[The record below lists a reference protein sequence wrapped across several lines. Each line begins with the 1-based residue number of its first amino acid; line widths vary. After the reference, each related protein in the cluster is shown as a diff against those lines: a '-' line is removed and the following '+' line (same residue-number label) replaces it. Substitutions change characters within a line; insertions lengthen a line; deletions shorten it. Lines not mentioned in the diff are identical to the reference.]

1 MPYGGNLMIYGV
13 CAEPENAATLA
24 EAGFEFVEL
33 HVQRHLR
40 PEADE
45 AAFLPQLEQIQAAAL
60 PCAAANCFIPGHLKI
75 TGPQVDFDGLARY
88 VEAACER
95 ARRAGIETIVFGSGG
110 ARAIPECFD
119 RRQAWGQLLDF
130 GRMLGPVAER
140 YGITIAVEPLN
151 RGESNVLNSVDEGAR
166 YVREVDRASVML
178 LVDGYHWALERE
190 SVEDIVAAGPLL
202 CHAHIATYRTRLS
215 PGAEPCDFRPFFQA
229 LKDGGYDGRI
239 AIEGK
244 WDDMPGQAA
253 EALAQLKRAART

>member
-1 MPYGGNLMIYGV
+1 MIYGV
-13 CAEPENAATLA
+13 CTEPEDVAALA

-33 HVQRHLR
+33 HVQRHLK
-40 PEADE
+40 PEEDE
-45 AAFLPQLEQIQAAAL
+45 AAFMPQLERIQAAAL
-60 PCAAANCFIPGHLKI
+60 PCAAANCFIPGRLKI
-75 TGPQVDFDGLARY
+75 TGPRVDFDALARY
-88 VEAACER
+88 VEVACER

-110 ARAIPECFD
+110 ARTIPDGFD
-119 RRQAWGQLLDF
+119 RQRAWGQLLDF

-151 RGESNVLNSVDEGAR
+151 RGESNVLNSVSEGAR
-166 YVREVDRASVML
+166 YVREVDHPRVRL

-190 SVEDIVAAGPLL
+190 SAEDIVAAGPLL
-202 CHAHIATYRTRLS
+202 CHAHIATYQTRRA

-244 WDDMPGQAA
+244 WDDLPGQAA
-253 EALAQLKRAART
+253 RALTELKRAAWTVEV